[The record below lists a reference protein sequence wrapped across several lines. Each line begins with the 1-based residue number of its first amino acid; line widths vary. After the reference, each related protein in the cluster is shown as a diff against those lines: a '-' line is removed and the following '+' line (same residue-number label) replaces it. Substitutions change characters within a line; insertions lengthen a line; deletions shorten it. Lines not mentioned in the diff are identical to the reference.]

1 MKKNDARCR
10 AILIVLAVALTDV
23 LWMSLPTRGDVR
35 PHSLI
40 SDGMVLQRD
49 RAINVWGMADR
60 GEMVTVRFRGRE
72 SSATTGDD
80 GQWRVQLETQ
90 QAGGPFPL
98 TIAGKNTIALSV
110 WVGDVWVCSGQS
122 NMWWPVAT
130 RPRSRELIGTENPS
144 MRLFTVPERKSDVPQ
159 RDVEGQWLECGPES
173 LVGFSA
179 VAYYFGREI
188 QTTQKVPVGLVHS
201 SFGGSGIE
209 AWISTDAFAQAPELA
224 DVRER
229 NVEAARRAAQSRIR
243 LQPVIDRY
251 EAAVVRAKR
260 DGTPPPEPP
269 RGMIAR
275 PSSHG
280 HLHNGMIAPLQLL
293 GIRGVLWYQ
302 GEANTHRAD
311 DYQSLLT
318 TLIHSWRREW
328 GQDEFPF
335 LVVQLAPF
343 QKIVTQPQDSD
354 WARLREAQ
362 LRTSLAVPKTG
373 LAVITDWGHETDI
386 HVKQK
391 RPVGERVSLVARSLV
406 YGERLVHSGP
416 QLTGMKIDGR
426 RAILSFDHVGSG
438 LSPRRLVLE
447 NVVKDSRSGLT
458 GGALHVAHDENS
470 TVNVPLQG
478 FTVAGDDRRFV
489 TAQAEIHGDTVIVQS
504 PMVSSPVAV
513 RYGWADY
520 PTGNLFNVEGL
531 PASPFRTDDWPKTSA
546 R

>member
-1 MKKNDARCR
+1 MRFR
-10 AILIVLAVALTDV
+10 ELFIVLAVVLADV
-23 LWMSLPTRGDVR
+23 LWMPLTTKGDVT
-35 PHSLI
+35 PHALI
-40 SDGMVLQRD
+40 SNGVVLQRD
-49 RAINVWGMADR
+49 RAVNVWGTADR
-60 GEMVTVRFRGRE
+60 GEVVTVRFRGRE
-72 SSATTGDD
+72 SLTTTGGD
-80 GQWRVQLETQ
+80 GQWRLQVESQ

-98 TIAGKNTIALSV
+98 TIAGKNTIALNV

-130 RPRSRELIGTENPS
+130 RPRSKELIGTENPS
-144 MRLFTVPERKSDVPQ
+144 IRLFTVSQRKSEVPR
-159 RDVEGQWLECGPES
+159 RDVEGEWQACGPES

-179 VAYYFGREI
+179 VAYYFGREL
-188 QTTQKVPVGLVHS
+188 QATQKIPVGLIHS

-209 AWISTDAFAQAPELA
+209 AWISTAAFAKAPELA
-224 DVRER
+224 DVRES
-229 NVEAARRAAQSRIR
+229 NAEAARRAAQSRIR
-243 LQPVIDRY
+243 LQPEIDRY
-251 EAAVVRAKR
+251 EAAVTRAKR
-260 DGTPPPEPP
+260 DGTSPPKPP

-275 PSSHG
+275 PSTHG
-280 HLHNGMIAPLQLL
+280 QLYNGMLAPLQLV

-302 GEANTHRAD
+302 GEANTHRAG

-318 TLIHSWRREW
+318 TLIRSWRLEW
-328 GQDEFPF
+328 GQDKFPF
-335 LVVQLAPF
+335 LIVQLAPF

-391 RPVGERVSLVARSLV
+391 RPVGERLALVARSLV

-416 QLTGMKIDGR
+416 RLTGMKIDGR
-426 RAILSFDHVGSG
+426 RAILSFDHIASG

-447 NVVKDSRSGLT
+447 DIAKDGRSGLT
-458 GGALHVAHDENS
+458 GGALHVAHNENP

-478 FTVAGDDRRFV
+478 FAIAGDDRRFV
-489 TAQAEIHGDTVIVQS
+489 TAQAEIRGDTVIVQS
-504 PMVSSPVAV
+504 PMVSRPVAV

-531 PASPFRTDDWPKTSA
+531 PASPFRTDDWPKASN

>member
-1 MKKNDARCR
+1 MRFR
-10 AILIVLAVALTDV
+10 ELFIVLAVVLADV
-23 LWMSLPTRGDVR
+23 LWMPLTTKGDVT
-35 PHSLI
+35 PHALI
-40 SDGMVLQRD
+40 SNGVVLQRD
-49 RAINVWGMADR
+49 RAVNVWGTADR
-60 GEMVTVRFRGRE
+60 GEVVTVRFRGRE
-72 SSATTGDD
+72 SLTTTGGD
-80 GQWRVQLETQ
+80 GQWRLQVESQ

-98 TIAGKNTIALSV
+98 MIAGKNTIALNV

-130 RPRSRELIGTENPS
+130 RPRSKELIGTENPS
-144 MRLFTVPERKSDVPQ
+144 IRLFTVSQRKSEVPR
-159 RDVEGQWLECGPES
+159 RDVEGEWQACGPES

-179 VAYYFGREI
+179 VAYYFGREL
-188 QTTQKVPVGLVHS
+188 QATQKIPVGLIHS

-209 AWISTDAFAQAPELA
+209 AWISTAAFAKAPELA
-224 DVRER
+224 DVRES
-229 NVEAARRAAQSRIR
+229 NAEAARRAAQSRIR
-243 LQPVIDRY
+243 LQPEIDRY
-251 EAAVVRAKR
+251 EAAVTRAKR
-260 DGTPPPEPP
+260 DGTSPPKPP

-275 PSSHG
+275 PSTHG
-280 HLHNGMIAPLQLL
+280 QLYNGMLAPLQLL

-302 GEANTHRAD
+302 GEANTHRAG

-318 TLIHSWRREW
+318 TLIRSWRLEW
-328 GQDEFPF
+328 GQDKFPF
-335 LVVQLAPF
+335 LIVQLAPF

-391 RPVGERVSLVARSLV
+391 RPVGERLALVARAIV

-416 QLTGMKIDGR
+416 RLTGMKIDGR
-426 RAILSFDHVGSG
+426 RAILSFDHIASG

-447 NVVKDSRSGLT
+447 DIAKDGRSGLT
-458 GGALHVAHDENS
+458 GGALHVAHNENP
-470 TVNVPLQG
+470 TVNVLLQG
-478 FTVAGDDRRFV
+478 FAIAGDDRRFV
-489 TAQAEIHGDTVIVQS
+489 TAQAEIRGDTVIVQS
-504 PMVSSPVAV
+504 PMISRPVAV

-531 PASPFRTDDWPKTSA
+531 PASPFRTDDWPKASN

>member
-1 MKKNDARCR
+1 MRFR
-10 AILIVLAVALTDV
+10 ELFIVLAVVLADV
-23 LWMSLPTRGDVR
+23 LWMPLTTKGDVT
-35 PHSLI
+35 PHALI
-40 SDGMVLQRD
+40 SNGVVLQRD
-49 RAINVWGMADR
+49 RAVNVWGTADR
-60 GEMVTVRFRGRE
+60 GEVVTVRFRGRE
-72 SSATTGDD
+72 SLTTTGGD
-80 GQWRVQLETQ
+80 GQWRLQVESQ

-98 TIAGKNTIALSV
+98 MIAGKNTIALNV

-130 RPRSRELIGTENPS
+130 RPRSKELIGTENPS
-144 MRLFTVPERKSDVPQ
+144 IRLFTVSQRKSEVPQ
-159 RDVEGQWLECGPES
+159 RDVEGQWQACGPES

-179 VAYYFGREI
+179 VAYYFGREL
-188 QTTQKVPVGLVHS
+188 QATQKIPVGLIHS

-209 AWISTDAFAQAPELA
+209 AWISTAAFAKAPELA

-229 NVEAARRAAQSRIR
+229 NAEAARRAALSRLR
-243 LQPVIDRY
+243 LQPEIDRY
-251 EAAVVRAKR
+251 EAAVTRAKR
-260 DGTPPPEPP
+260 DGTSPPKPP

-275 PSSHG
+275 PSTHG
-280 HLHNGMIAPLQLL
+280 QLYNGMLAPLQLL

-302 GEANTHRAD
+302 GEANTHRAG

-318 TLIHSWRREW
+318 TLIRSWRLEW
-328 GQDEFPF
+328 GQDKFPF
-335 LVVQLAPF
+335 LIVQLAPF

-391 RPVGERVSLVARSLV
+391 RPVGERLALVARSLV

-416 QLTGMKIDGR
+416 RLTGMKIDGR
-426 RAILSFDHVGSG
+426 RAILSFDHIASG

-447 NVVKDSRSGLT
+447 GIAKDGRSGLT
-458 GGALHVAHDENS
+458 GGALHVAHNENP

-478 FTVAGDDRRFV
+478 FAIAGDDRRFV
-489 TAQAEIHGDTVIVQS
+489 TAQAEIRGDTVIVQS
-504 PMVSSPVAV
+504 PMVSRPVAV

-531 PASPFRTDDWPKTSA
+531 PASPFRTDDWPKASN

>member
-1 MKKNDARCR
+1 MRFR
-10 AILIVLAVALTDV
+10 ELFIVLAVVLADV
-23 LWMSLPTRGDVR
+23 LWMPLTTKGDVT
-35 PHSLI
+35 PHALI
-40 SDGMVLQRD
+40 SNGVVLQRD
-49 RAINVWGMADR
+49 RAVNVWGTADR
-60 GEMVTVRFRGRE
+60 GEVVTVRFRGRE
-72 SSATTGDD
+72 SLTTTGGD
-80 GQWRVQLETQ
+80 GQWRLQVESQ

-98 TIAGKNTIALSV
+98 TIAGKNTIALNV

-130 RPRSRELIGTENPS
+130 RPRSKELIGTENPS
-144 MRLFTVPERKSDVPQ
+144 IRLFTVSQRKSEVPR
-159 RDVEGQWLECGPES
+159 RDVEGEWQACGPES

-179 VAYYFGREI
+179 VAYYFGREL
-188 QTTQKVPVGLVHS
+188 QATQKIPVGLIHS

-209 AWISTDAFAQAPELA
+209 AWISTAAFAKAPELA

-229 NVEAARRAAQSRIR
+229 NAEAARRAALSRLR
-243 LQPVIDRY
+243 LQPEIDRY
-251 EAAVVRAKR
+251 EAAVTRAKR
-260 DGTPPPEPP
+260 DSTPPPKPP

-275 PSSHG
+275 PSTHG
-280 HLHNGMIAPLQLL
+280 QLYNGMLAPLQLV

-302 GEANTHRAD
+302 GEANTHRAG

-318 TLIHSWRREW
+318 TLIRSWRLEW
-328 GQDEFPF
+328 GQDKFPF
-335 LVVQLAPF
+335 LIVQLAPF

-391 RPVGERVSLVARSLV
+391 RPVGERLALVARSLV

-416 QLTGMKIDGR
+416 RLTGMKIDGR
-426 RAILSFDHVGSG
+426 RAILSFDHIASG

-447 NVVKDSRSGLT
+447 DIAKDGRSGLT
-458 GGALHVAHDENS
+458 GGALHVAHNENP

-478 FTVAGDDRRFV
+478 FAIAGDDRRFV
-489 TAQAEIHGDTVIVQS
+489 TAQAEIRGDTVIVQS
-504 PMVSSPVAV
+504 PMVSRPVAV

-531 PASPFRTDDWPKTSA
+531 PASPFRTDDWPKASN